1 MNGRMR
7 RLIRKHFRYSN
18 KVEKCYTSISA
29 FTICIITIAFR
40 LGYFWSCT
48 CQFIETVSSY
58 ADIKNRYRKLQLQKH
73 TAGDPIL
80 ATKSAAFT
88 MSAAVT

>member
-29 FTICIITIAFR
+29 FTIYHLHNYDCIPFG
-40 LGYFWSCT
+40 LLLVLYMP
-48 CQFIETVSSY
+48 V
-58 ADIKNRYRKLQLQKH
+58 H
-73 TAGDPIL
+73 
-80 ATKSAAFT
+80 
-88 MSAAVT
+88 